1 LTAQAQSPVEPMRI
15 CEYVHTALASLAQA
29 LETEPERQIR
39 RLDILPE
46 RERRQVL
53 YEWNATDVEYPAAR
67 SRAARSRAARS
78 RAAGSRRE
86 ECVHELFE
94 GQVRKTPEAVAV
106 VFENDFLSYAELN
119 RRANRLAH
127 YLRGLGV
134 RPETLVGICI
144 ERSIEM
150 VVGLLG
156 ILKAGA

>member
-1 LTAQAQSPVEPMRI
+1 AVDAMHKIDHVSP
-15 CEYVHTALASLAQA
+15 ALDQLAQY

-119 RRANRLAH
+119 RPANPLAH
-127 YLRGLGV
+127 
-134 RPETLVGICI
+134 
-144 ERSIEM
+144 S
-150 VVGLLG
+150 
-156 ILKAGA
+156 LKAPYASPQTPLSLSHD